1 MARTIAVRRPPG
13 AISTERTVVLVADIA
28 TAAGSGP
35 ADSVYTV
42 GDYLLDR
49 LAELGVSEIFGVP
62 GDYNLEF
69 LDHIVAHPTIR
80 WVGNANELNAGYAAD
95 GYGRLRGM
103 SAVVTTFGV
112 GELSATN
119 AIAGSYAEHVPVV
132 HIVGGPSK
140 DAQAT
145 RRALHHSLGDGDF
158 EHFFRISR
166 EITCAQANLMPA
178 AACREIDRV
187 LSEVREQKRPGYL
200 LLSTDVARFPTEPP
214 GAPLPR
220 YTGGTSP
227 RALSMFVEAATE
239 LIEDHQLTVLAD
251 LLVHRLQVVKE
262 LESLLAADVVPYA
275 TLMWGK
281 SLLDESSPNYLGI
294 YAGAA
299 SAPKVRA
306 AIEDA
311 PVLVTAGVV
320 FTDMVSGFFSQH
332 IDSARTIDV
341 DQYQSSV
348 AGQVFAP
355 LEMGAALDALTQIL
369 VRRGISS
376 PAVVSPHGQEPDT
389 GAEPPGRDQ
398 PLTQQMVW
406 DRLCRALT
414 PGNVVLADQGTCFYG
429 MADHRL
435 PQGVTF
441 IGQPL
446 WGSIG
451 YTLPAAVGA
460 ALAHPDRRT
469 VLLIGDGAAQL
480 TVQELGTFFREGLSP
495 VIVVVNNDGYTVER
509 AIHGE
514 TAPYNDIASW
524 SWTDIPHALGVT
536 NNLAFRAQTYGEL
549 DNALTA
555 AAEHQDRMVFV
566 EVVLPRL
573 EIPPLLAELV
583 QPMSPNGSRRR

>member
-1 MARTIAVRRPPG
+1 MT
-13 AISTERTVVLVADIA
+13 TD
-28 TAAGSGP
+28 AGSDP
-35 ADSVYTV
+35 VDSGYTI

-69 LDHIVAHPTIR
+69 LDHIVAHPSIR
-80 WVGNANELNAGYAAD
+80 WVGNVNELNAGYAAD

-103 SAVVTTFGV
+103 AAVVTTFGV

-140 DAQAT
+140 DAQGT

-178 AACREIDRV
+178 TACREIDRV

-200 LLSTDVARFPTEPP
+200 LLSTDVARFPTEPAE
-214 GAPLPR
+214 APLRR

-227 RALSMFVEAATE
+227 RALSMFIDAATD
-239 LIEDHQLTVLAD
+239 LIGDNRLTVLAD
-251 LLVHRLQVVKE
+251 LLVHRLQTVKE
-262 LESLLAADVVPYA
+262 LEALLTADVVPYA

-299 SAPKVRA
+299 SAPKVRT

-355 LEMGAALDALTQIL
+355 LEMGAALGALAEIL

-376 PAVVSPHGQEPDT
+376 PPVSSPQDQEPDA
-389 GAEPPGRDQ
+389 GAQALARDQ

-414 PGNVVLADQGTCFYG
+414 PGNVVLADQGTSFYG

-435 PQGVTF
+435 PTGVTF

-451 YTLPAAVGA
+451 YTLPAALGA
-460 ALAHPDRRT
+460 AVAHPDRRT

-524 SWTDIPHALGVT
+524 NWTEVPNALGVA
-536 NNLAFRAQTYGEL
+536 NHLAFRTQNYGEL
-549 DNALTA
+549 DDALTT

-583 QPMSPNGSRRR
+583 QPMSPDGSRRR

>member
-1 MARTIAVRRPPG
+1 M
-13 AISTERTVVLVADIA
+13 TESA
-28 TAAGSGP
+28 TDP
-35 ADSVYTV
+35 VYTV

-62 GDYNLEF
+62 GDYNLAF

-112 GELSATN
+112 GELSAAN

-140 DAQAT
+140 DAQGT
-145 RRALHHSLGDGDF
+145 RRALHHSFGDGDF

-178 AACREIDRV
+178 TACREIDRV
-187 LSEVREQKRPGYL
+187 LSEVREHKLPGYI

-214 GAPLPR
+214 EAPLPR
-220 YTGGTSP
+220 YPGGTSP
-227 RALSMFVEAATE
+227 RALSMFIDAATE
-239 LIEDHQLTVLAD
+239 LISDNRLTVLAD
-251 LLVHRLQVVKE
+251 LLVHRLQAVKE
-262 LESLLAADVVPYA
+262 LEALLAADVVPHA

-281 SLLDESSPNYLGI
+281 SLLDESSPTFLGI

-299 SAPKVRA
+299 SAERVRT
-306 AIEDA
+306 AIEEA

-320 FTDMVSGFFSQH
+320 FTDMVSGFFSQR
-332 IDSARTIDV
+332 IDPARTIDV
-341 DQYQSSV
+341 GQYQTSV
-348 AGQVFAP
+348 AGKVFAP
-355 LEMGAALDALTQIL
+355 LEMGAALEALAEIL
-369 VRRGISS
+369 RRRGISS
-376 PAVVSPHGQEPDT
+376 PPVASPADNPP
-389 GAEPPGRDQ
+389 AETPAREQ

-406 DRLCRALT
+406 NRLCSALT
-414 PGNVVLADQGTCFYG
+414 PGNVVLADQGTSFYG

-451 YTLPAAVGA
+451 YTLPAALGA
-460 ALAHPDRRT
+460 GVAHPDRRT

-480 TVQELGTFFREGLSP
+480 TVQELGTFSREGLSP

-514 TAPYNDIASW
+514 TAPYNDIVSW
-524 SWTDIPHALGVT
+524 SWTDIPNVLGVAKH
-536 NNLAFRAQTYGEL
+536 LAFRAHTYGEL
-549 DNALTA
+549 DDALIA
-555 AAEHQDRMVFV
+555 AADHKDRMVLV
-566 EVVLPRL
+566 EAVLPRL
-573 EIPPLLAELV
+573 EIPRLLVELV
-583 QPMSPNGSRRR
+583 QPTSPDGSPRR

>member
-1 MARTIAVRRPPG
+1 MTD
-13 AISTERTVVLVADIA
+13 STLGTGPV
-28 TAAGSGP
+28 P
-35 ADSVYTV
+35 ADSGYTV

-49 LAELGVSEIFGVP
+49 LAEFGVSEIFGVP

-95 GYGRLRGM
+95 GYGRMRGM

-140 DAQAT
+140 DAQGT

-178 AACREIDRV
+178 TACREIDRV
-187 LSEVREQKRPGYL
+187 LSEVREQKRPGYIL
-200 LLSTDVARFPTEPP
+200 MSTDVARFPTERPD
-214 GAPLPR
+214 APLPR

-227 RALSMFVEAATE
+227 RALSMFVEAATA
-239 LIEDHQLTVLAD
+239 LIGDHRLTVLAD

-262 LESLLAADVVPYA
+262 LEALLTADVVPYA

-281 SLLDESSPNYLGI
+281 SLLDESSPNFLGI

-299 SAPKVRA
+299 SAPRVRA

-332 IDSARTIDV
+332 IDAARTIDV
-341 DQYQSSV
+341 GQYQSSV

-355 LEMGAALDALTQIL
+355 LEMGAALSALAEILTRRAISSAPVAGADDHEPVTEVEPPASDRELTQ
-369 VRRGISS
+369 
-376 PAVVSPHGQEPDT
+376 E
-389 GAEPPGRDQ
+389 
-398 PLTQQMVW
+398 MVW
-406 DRLCRALT
+406 NRLCEALT
-414 PGNVVLADQGTCFYG
+414 PGNVVLADQGTSFYG

-435 PQGVTF
+435 PRGVMF

-451 YTLPAAVGA
+451 YTLPAALGA
-460 ALAHPDRRT
+460 GVAHPDRRT

-480 TVQELGTFFREGLSP
+480 TVQELGTFFRQGLAP

-514 TAPYNDIASW
+514 AAPYNDIVSW
-524 SWTDIPHALGVT
+524 NWTDIPNALGVT
-536 NNLAFRAQTYGEL
+536 DHLAFRAQTYGEL
-549 DNALTA
+549 DDALTA
-555 AAEHQDRMVFV
+555 AAQHQDRMVLV

-573 EIPPLLAELV
+573 EIPPLLVELV
-583 QPMSPNGSRRR
+583 QPLSPDGSRRR

>member
-1 MARTIAVRRPPG
+1 MFVTDP
-13 AISTERTVVLVADIA
+13 A
-28 TAAGSGP
+28 TN
-35 ADSVYTV
+35 SVYTV

-80 WVGNANELNAGYAAD
+80 WVGSANELNAGYAAD

-119 AIAGSYAEHVPVV
+119 AVAGSYAEHVPVV

-140 DAQAT
+140 DAQGA

-158 EHFFRISR
+158 ERFLRISR

-178 AACREIDRV
+178 TACREIDRV

-214 GAPLPR
+214 AAPLPR

-227 RALSMFVEAATE
+227 RALAMFTEAAAK
-239 LIEDHQLTVLAD
+239 LIGDHQLTVLAD
-251 LLVHRLQVVKE
+251 LLVHRLQAVNE
-262 LESLLAADVVPYA
+262 LEALLGADVVPHA

-281 SLLDESSPNYLGI
+281 SLLDESSPNFLGI

-299 SAPKVRA
+299 SAPWVRE
-306 AIEDA
+306 AIEQA

-320 FTDMVSGFFSQH
+320 FTDMVSGFFSQR
-332 IDSARTIDV
+332 IDPARTIDV
-341 DQYQSSV
+341 NQYQSSV
-348 AGQVFAP
+348 AGEVFAP
-355 LEMGAALDALTQIL
+355 LEMGAALHALASIL
-369 VRRGISS
+369 TERGISS
-376 PAVVSPHGQEPDT
+376 PPIT
-389 GAEPPGRDQ
+389 PPPATPPPPTPSRDQ
-398 PLTQQMVW
+398 PVTQQMLW
-406 DRLCRALT
+406 DRLCSALT
-414 PGNVVLADQGTCFYG
+414 PGNVVLADQGTSFYG

-435 PQGVTF
+435 PHGVTF

-460 ALAHPDRRT
+460 AVAHPERRT

-480 TVQELGTFFREGLSP
+480 TIQELGTFSREGLSP

-514 TAPYNDIASW
+514 TAPYNDIVAW
-524 SWTDIPHALGVT
+524 RWTDVPRALGVSEH
-536 NNLAFRAQTYGEL
+536 LAFRVQNYGEL
-549 DNALTA
+549 DDALTA
-555 AAEHQDRMVFV
+555 AATHRDRMVFV

-573 EIPPLLAELV
+573 EIPPLLGQLV
-583 QPMSPNGSRRR
+583 GNLAPKVSH

>member
-1 MARTIAVRRPPG
+1 MTAT
-13 AISTERTVVLVADIA
+13 TE
-28 TAAGSGP
+28 AGSGP
-35 ADSVYTV
+35 ADPVYTV

-62 GDYNLEF
+62 GDYNLAF
-69 LDHIVAHPTIR
+69 LDHIVAHEAIR
-80 WVGNANELNAGYAAD
+80 WVGCANELNAGYAAD
-95 GYGRLRGM
+95 GYGRLRGL
-103 SAVVTTFGV
+103 SALVTTFGV
-112 GELSATN
+112 GELSAAN
-119 AIAGSYAEHVPVV
+119 AIAGGYAEHVPVV

-140 DAQAT
+140 DTQGT

-178 AACREIDRV
+178 TACREIDRV
-187 LSEVREQKRPGYL
+187 LSEVREQKRPGYI

-227 RALSMFVEAATE
+227 RALSMFINAATE
-239 LIEDHQLTVLAD
+239 LIADNQLTVLAD
-251 LLVHRLQVVKE
+251 LLVHRLQAVAE
-262 LESLLAADVVPYA
+262 LEALLAADVVPYA

-294 YAGAA
+294 YAGSA
-299 SAPKVRA
+299 SAPQVRA
-306 AIEDA
+306 AVEEA

-320 FTDMVSGFFSQH
+320 FTDMVSGFFSQR
-332 IDSARTIDV
+332 IDPVRTIDIG
-341 DQYQSSV
+341 QYQSTV
-348 AGQVFAP
+348 AGDVFAP
-355 LEMGAALDALTQIL
+355 LEMGAALDALAEILTRRQIT
-369 VRRGISS
+369 S
-376 PAVVSPHGQEPDT
+376 PPVPAPRSETHPVGTETPE
-389 GAEPPGRDQ
+389 RDR
-398 PLTQQMVW
+398 PLTQQMLW
-406 DRLCRALT
+406 DRLCEALT
-414 PGNVVLADQGTCFYG
+414 TGNVVLADQGTCFYG

-460 ALAHPDRRT
+460 GVAHRERRT

-480 TVQELGTFFREGLSP
+480 TIQELGTFSREGLSP

-509 AIHGE
+509 AIHGPQ
-514 TAPYNDIASW
+514 APYNDIVSW
-524 SWTDIPHALGVT
+524 RWADLPNALGVADH
-536 NNLAFRAQTYGEL
+536 LAFRAETYGEL
-549 DNALTA
+549 DDALTA
-555 AAEHQDRMVFV
+555 AAQNQDRMVLV
-566 EVVLPRL
+566 EAVLPRL
-573 EIPPLLAELV
+573 EIPTLLGKLV
-583 QPMSPNGSRRR
+583 QPLSPPEGRLAEAT

>member
-1 MARTIAVRRPPG
+1 VTDPSP
-13 AISTERTVVLVADIA
+13 D
-28 TAAGSGP
+28 P
-35 ADSVYTV
+35 VYTV

-49 LAELGVSEIFGVP
+49 LAEFGVSEIFGVP

-69 LDHIVAHPTIR
+69 LDHIVAHPVIR
-80 WVGNANELNAGYAAD
+80 WVGSANELNAGYAAD

-140 DAQAT
+140 DAQGA

-178 AACREIDRV
+178 TACREIDRV
-187 LSEVREQKRPGYL
+187 LSEVREHKLPGYI

-214 GAPLPR
+214 DAPLPR

-227 RALSMFVEAATE
+227 RALAMFRRAATE
-239 LIEDHQLTVLAD
+239 LIADHQLTVLAD
-251 LLVHRLQVVKE
+251 LLVHRLQAVNE
-262 LESLLAADVVPYA
+262 LEKLLAADVVPHA

-281 SLLDESSPNYLGI
+281 SLLDESSPTFLGI
-294 YAGAA
+294 YAGSA
-299 SAPKVRA
+299 SAEPVRT

-320 FTDMVSGFFSQH
+320 FTDMVSGFFSQR
-332 IDSARTIDV
+332 IDPARTIDV
-341 DQYQSSV
+341 GQYQSTV
-348 AGQVFAP
+348 ASEVFAP
-355 LEMGAALDALTQIL
+355 LEMGAALEALADIL
-369 VRRGISS
+369 TGREIHSPPVVSPTDS
-376 PAVVSPHGQEPDT
+376 PAVQTP
-389 GAEPPGRDQ
+389 ARNQ
-398 PLTQQMVW
+398 PLSQEMVW
-406 DRLCRALT
+406 NRLCAALT
-414 PGNVVLADQGTCFYG
+414 PGNVVLADQGTSFYG

-435 PQGVTF
+435 PNGVTF

-451 YTLPAAVGA
+451 YTLPAALGA
-460 ALAHPDRRT
+460 GVAHRERRT

-480 TVQELGTFFREGLSP
+480 TVQELGTFSREGLSP

-509 AIHGE
+509 AIHGK
-514 TAPYNDIASW
+514 TAPYNDIVGW
-524 SWTDIPHALGVT
+524 RWTEIPNALGVA
-536 NNLAFRAQTYGEL
+536 NHLVFRAETYGEL
-549 DNALTA
+549 DDALTA
-555 AAEHQDRMVFV
+555 AAQHQDRMVFV

-573 EIPPLLAELV
+573 DVPPLLAQLAGTLA
-583 QPMSPNGSRRR
+583 PPG

>member
-1 MARTIAVRRPPG
+1 MTDTTTDV
-13 AISTERTVVLVADIA
+13 
-28 TAAGSGP
+28 GSNP
-35 ADSVYTV
+35 ADSGYTI

-69 LDHIVAHPTIR
+69 LDHIVAHPRIR

-103 SAVVTTFGV
+103 AAVVTTFGV

-140 DAQAT
+140 DAQGT

-178 AACREIDRV
+178 TACREIDRV

-200 LLSTDVARFPTEPP
+200 LLSTDVARFPTEPAD
-214 GAPLPR
+214 APLPR

-227 RALSMFVEAATE
+227 RALSMFIDAATD
-239 LIEDHQLTVLAD
+239 LIADNRLTVLAD
-251 LLVHRLQVVKE
+251 LLVHRLQTVKE
-262 LESLLAADVVPYA
+262 LEALLTADVVPYA

-281 SLLDESSPNYLGI
+281 SLLDESSPNFLGI

-299 SAPKVRA
+299 SKPQVRA

-332 IDSARTIDV
+332 IDAARTIDLG
-341 DQYQSSV
+341 QYQSTV
-348 AGQVFAP
+348 AGEVFAP
-355 LEMGAALDALTQIL
+355 LEMGAALEALAEIL

-376 PAVVSPHGQEPDT
+376 PPVTSPPDQEPDT
-389 GAEPPGRDQ
+389 GAEAHARDQ

-414 PGNVVLADQGTCFYG
+414 PGNVVLADQGTSFYG

-451 YTLPAAVGA
+451 YTLPAALGA
-460 ALAHPDRRT
+460 GVAHPDRRT

-514 TAPYNDIASW
+514 TAPYNDIVSW
-524 SWTDIPHALGVT
+524 SWTDIPKALGVT
-536 NNLAFRAQTYGEL
+536 NHLAFRAQTWGEL
-549 DNALTA
+549 DDALTS

-573 EIPPLLAELV
+573 DIPPLLVELA
-583 QPMSPNGSRRR
+583 QPMSPDGSRRR

>member
-1 MARTIAVRRPPG
+1 MSDAP
-13 AISTERTVVLVADIA
+13 SE
-28 TAAGSGP
+28 P
-35 ADSVYTV
+35 AYTV

-80 WVGNANELNAGYAAD
+80 WVGSANELNAGYAAD

-112 GELSATN
+112 GELSAAN

-140 DAQAT
+140 DAQGT

-178 AACREIDRV
+178 TACREIDRV
-187 LSEVREQKRPGYL
+187 LCEVREQKRPGYI
-200 LLSTDVARFPTEPP
+200 LLSTDVARFPTEAP

-227 RALSMFVEAATE
+227 RALAEFVDAAAE
-239 LIEDHQLTVLAD
+239 LIADHQLTVLAD
-251 LLVHRLQVVKE
+251 LLVHRLQAVKE
-262 LESLLAADVVPYA
+262 LEALLAADVVPYA

-281 SLLDESSPNYLGI
+281 SMLDESSPHFLGI

-299 SAPKVRA
+299 STQRVRT
-306 AIEDA
+306 AIEEA

-332 IDSARTIDV
+332 IDPARTIDV
-341 DQYQSSV
+341 GQYQSSV
-348 AGQVFAP
+348 AGRVFAP
-355 LEMGAALDALTQIL
+355 LEMGAALDALAGIL
-369 VRRGISS
+369 ARRGTRS
-376 PAVVSPHGQEPDT
+376 PAVQPAP
-389 GAEPPGRDQ
+389 AESLSEGSETPARDR
-398 PLTQQMVW
+398 PLTQQMLW
-406 DRLCRALT
+406 DRLCAALT
-414 PGNVVLADQGTCFYG
+414 DGNVVLADQGTSFYG

-435 PQGVTF
+435 PRGVTF

-451 YTLPAAVGA
+451 YTLPAALGA
-460 ALAHPDRRT
+460 GVAHPDRRT

-480 TVQELGTFFREGLSP
+480 TVQELGTFSREGLSP

-514 TAPYNDIASW
+514 AAPYNDIVSW
-524 SWTDIPHALGVT
+524 RWTEIPCALGVQ
-536 NNLAFRAQTYGEL
+536 NYLAFRAETYGEL
-549 DNALTA
+549 DDAFTA
-555 AAEHQDRMVFV
+555 AAEEKGRMVLV
-566 EVVLPRL
+566 EAVLPRL
-573 EIPPLLAELV
+573 EIPPLLVELV
-583 QPMSPNGSRRR
+583 QPMSPDGSPRR

>member
-1 MARTIAVRRPPG
+1 MLVTDAVTDP
-13 AISTERTVVLVADIA
+13 
-28 TAAGSGP
+28 
-35 ADSVYTV
+35 VYTV

-69 LDHIVAHPTIR
+69 LDHIVAHPAIR

-112 GELSATN
+112 GELSAAN
-119 AIAGSYAEHVPVV
+119 AIAGSYAEQVPVV

-140 DAQAT
+140 DAQGT

-158 EHFFRISR
+158 EHFFRVSR

-178 AACREIDRV
+178 TARREIDRV
-187 LSEVREQKRPGYL
+187 LSEVREQKRPGYI

-214 GAPLPR
+214 GDPLPL

-227 RALSMFVEAATE
+227 RALSLFIQAATE
-239 LIEDHQLTVLAD
+239 LIADKRVTVLAD
-251 LLVHRLQVVKE
+251 LLVHRLQMVKE
-262 LESLLAADVVPYA
+262 LEALLAADVVPYA

-294 YAGAA
+294 YAGSA
-299 SAPKVRA
+299 SAPAVRA
-306 AIEDA
+306 AIEEA

-320 FTDMVSGFFSQH
+320 FTDMVSGFFSQR
-332 IDSARTIDV
+332 IDPARTIDV
-341 DQYQSSV
+341 GQYQSSV

-355 LEMGAALDALTQIL
+355 LEMGAALGALAEIL
-369 VRRGISS
+369 VRRPTTS
-376 PAVVSPHGQEPDT
+376 PPVLAPSPD
-389 GAEPPGRDQ
+389 EPPPETAQTPARDQ
-398 PLTQQMVW
+398 PLTQQMLW
-406 DRLCRALT
+406 DRLCAALT
-414 PGNVVLADQGTCFYG
+414 PGNVVLADQGTSFYG

-451 YTLPAAVGA
+451 YTLPAALGA
-460 ALAHPDRRT
+460 GVAHPDRRT

-480 TVQELGTFFREGLSP
+480 TVQELGSFSREGLSP

-514 TAPYNDIASW
+514 TAPYNDIVSW
-524 SWTDIPHALGVT
+524 KWTELPNALGVANHMT
-536 NNLAFRAQTYGEL
+536 FRVQTYGEL
-549 DNALTA
+549 DDALTA
-555 AAEHQDRMVFV
+555 AAEHRDRMVLV

-573 EIPPLLAELV
+573 EIPHLLVELV
-583 QPMSPNGSRRR
+583 QPMSPDGSVRR